1 MNHTEDVFIC
11 LILNIYDEMIP
22 FRQMTDILFARRV
35 LIRLIN
41 VIYLKS
47 IAIAKLVN
55 LNFQTLEVVGRVANY
70 SYLLDLRPNIYKFC
84 CLNSQFIPDNS
95 NLIS

>member
-1 MNHTEDVFIC
+1 
-11 LILNIYDEMIP
+11 MIP
-22 FRQMTDILFARRV
+22 FRQMTDILFTTMV

-47 IAIAKLVN
+47 KVDLKLISLGDTHPAIAKLVI